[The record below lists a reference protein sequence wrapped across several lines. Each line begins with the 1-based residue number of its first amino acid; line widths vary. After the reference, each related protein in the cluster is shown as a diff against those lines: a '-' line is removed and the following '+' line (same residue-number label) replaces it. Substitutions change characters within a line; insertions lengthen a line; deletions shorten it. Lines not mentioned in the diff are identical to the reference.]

1 MSTESTQGSGSEELT
16 EENLVH
22 TPGIASRFVRLG
34 SGAKAHYMASGDT
47 GPAVI
52 LLHGGAAGA
61 SSTLGW
67 RHLPQFL
74 GANGFRVY
82 CPDLPGYGLTDP
94 GPAGQE
100 YSKLGTIGE
109 SLFLNDFADALCL
122 DTFFMGG
129 QGTGMELIVQYVMA
143 HPERVP
149 GMLLIDGRLWGLVDI
164 AKRVV
169 TKDGKWASE
178 PGREPLPSDSP
189 EAERMAS
196 QMLGMTVNP
205 STVWPS
211 LVTMRLKHAA
221 FQAESFSLRQP
232 ANERIANDPNLQQLV
247 SIKGR
252 FDKLT
257 IPAVYLFGLQDN
269 NNPVENG
276 FLQEDLGLENIQ
288 FFYIDECGHQGQND
302 QPEKFGQ
309 ISLEFFRDGK
319 VSWKT
324 AEWVGVS
331 RRTPINANLV
341 EEPSGGFPSP
351 VPDFYNQF
359 TREAKAAV
367 KA

>member
-1 MSTESTQGSGSEELT
+1 MSTEPKQGSGSEELT
-16 EENLVH
+16 EEGLVH
-22 TPGIASRFVRLG
+22 MPGIASRFVRLG

-67 RHLPQFL
+67 RYLPSFL

-109 SLFLNDFADALCL
+109 RQFLNDFADALCL
-122 DTFFMGG
+122 DKFFMGG
-129 QGTGMELIVQYVMA
+129 QGTGMELIVQYVMV
-143 HPERVP
+143 HPDRVS

-169 TKDGKWASE
+169 TKDGKWASDPDRRTVPFDGTAKSIE
-178 PGREPLPSDSP
+178 NN
-189 EAERMAS
+189 
-196 QMLGMTVNP
+196 MLGMTVNP
-205 STVWPS
+205 NTVWPA
-211 LVTMRLKHAA
+211 LVDMRLKSAA
-221 FQAESFSLRQP
+221 LQEESFALRQP

-257 IPAVYLFGLQDN
+257 IPAIYLFGLQDN

-288 FFYIDECGHQGQND
+288 FFYLDECGHQAQND

-324 AEWVGVS
+324 AEWVGAS
-331 RRTPINANLV
+331 RRTPINSNLV
-341 EEPSGGFPSP
+341 EEPSGGFPSS

>member
-1 MSTESTQGSGSEELT
+1 
-16 EENLVH
+16 
-22 TPGIASRFVRLG
+22 
-34 SGAKAHYMASGDT
+34 
-47 GPAVI
+47 
-52 LLHGGAAGA
+52 
-61 SSTLGW
+61 
-67 RHLPQFL
+67 
-74 GANGFRVY
+74 
-82 CPDLPGYGLTDP
+82 
-94 GPAGQE
+94 
-100 YSKLGTIGE
+100 LGTIGE
-109 SLFLNDFADALCL
+109 RQFLNDFADALCL
-122 DTFFMGG
+122 DKFFMGG
-129 QGTGMELIVQYVMA
+129 QGTGMELIVQYVMV
-143 HPERVP
+143 HPDRVS

-169 TKDGKWASE
+169 TKDGKWASDPDRRTVPFDGTAKSIE
-178 PGREPLPSDSP
+178 NN
-189 EAERMAS
+189 
-196 QMLGMTVNP
+196 MLGMTVNP
-205 STVWPS
+205 NTVWPA
-211 LVTMRLKHAA
+211 LVDMRLKSAA
-221 FQAESFSLRQP
+221 LQEESFALRQP

-257 IPAVYLFGLQDN
+257 IPAIYLFGLQDN

-288 FFYIDECGHQGQND
+288 FFYLDECGHQAQND

-324 AEWVGVS
+324 AEWVGAS
-331 RRTPINANLV
+331 RRTPINSNLV
-341 EEPSGGFPSP
+341 EEPSGGFPSS